1 MFPKQTPQPCQQ
13 DKIMLLQCCVRDESK
28 FLLQNRRFQPPAHLA
43 TINYLKKKK
52 KSIMDI

>member
-43 TINYLKKKK
+43 TINYLKKK
-52 KSIMDI
+52 SIMDI